1 MGYIF
6 EWDREKSRTNQR
18 KHGVEF
24 VEAATVFADPR
35 GISIFDPD
43 HSIAEDRWLLLGRS
57 ERGRILV
64 VSYTERPP
72 RTRIISAR
80 SATRLERSQYAQL

>member
-6 EWDREKSRTNQR
+6 EWDREKSRTNRR
-18 KHGVEF
+18 KHGIEF
-24 VEAATVFADPR
+24 VEAATVFADPL

-43 HSIAEDRWLLLGRS
+43 HSITEDRWLLLGRS

-64 VSYTERPP
+64 VSYAERPP
-72 RTRIISAR
+72 RTRINSAR
-80 SATRLERSQYAQL
+80 SATSPERSQYAQP